1 MSQVGYCTGID
12 LYKLEYCEGI
22 DVVNSIAPIAPL
34 ILPTETSHTHC
45 THYTVRIITYIA
57 LILAYCIAHISHLLH
72 YCTKHITQL
81 LHVLHSRIITCIA
94 RIAYCIA
101 HIAL

>member
-45 THYTVRIITYIA
+45 TYYTVRIITYIA
-57 LILAYCIAHISHLLH
+57 LILAYCIAHISHLFEPRPDRVAAAPDV
-72 YCTKHITQL
+72 CRRRWPVGQL
-81 LHVLHSRIITCIA
+81 VQD
-94 RIAYCIA
+94 
-101 HIAL
+101 